1 MNRALINDHIDRRSG
16 GDRRHF
22 SYGVYI
28 PERRLIKDRRSG
40 RDRRNQ
46 DRRLVLVDSDKFV
59 SKFNGEM
66 GANPKFF

>member
-1 MNRALINDHIDRRSG
+1 MNRALIHDNAGRRSG
-16 GDRRHF
+16 SDRRHF

-46 DRRLVLVDSDKFV
+46 LRCKVLVDFNKFALKV
-59 SKFNGEM
+59 NGRV